1 MSYFDENAV
10 VDGSDD
16 ENKNN
21 SGSDSDDSESDAET
35 NIDENE
41 EVEVDDDDDEAKG
54 LEDDTDD
61 DDNEEKEE
69 KEEGFKINFKEKYGI
84 DFGSNDDEDLITF
97 ARKNKE
103 KLKAKYGEDF
113 GNDSEEDLKTFA
125 RKYLEEMEE
134 KEKEREKEQMYADD
148 SETEIVP
155 KKKTKKLPT
164 TKQKGPSVAAMLA
177 DEEDNDDDPS
187 GEIYLQKFNKEIN
200 DNYLV
205 NFHPESVVHNYDEI
219 LAMTKVIR
227 DKNGIIIDDLHKTI
241 PYLTKYEKA
250 RVLGQRAKQIN
261 SGASVFVK
269 VPEKVIDGYLIAEL
283 ELIEKRVPFII
294 RRPLPNGGS
303 EYWSIKDLENIS
315 F

>member
-1 MSYFDENAV
+1 MSYFDENYNGGA
-10 VDGSDD
+10 DGSDD
-16 ENKNN
+16 ENKNS
-21 SGSDSDDSESDAET
+21 SGSDSDDSDTET

-41 EVEVDDDDDEAKG
+41 LDIEDDDVAQGKDTDNESEEDDKEVEGKKIDYKKEYGVDFISDDDEDVVEYAKRRNV
-54 LEDDTDD
+54 EVNA
-61 DDNEEKEE
+61 NENEL
-69 KEEGFKINFKEKYGI
+69 
-84 DFGSNDDEDLITF
+84 SS
-97 ARKNKE
+97 
-103 KLKAKYGEDF
+103 
-113 GNDSEEDLKTFA
+113 DSEP
-125 RKYLEEMEE
+125 
-134 KEKEREKEQMYADD
+134 DD
-148 SETEIVP
+148 AP
-155 KKKTKKLPT
+155 KKKTKKLP

-177 DEEDNDDDPS
+177 DEEDDDDDPT
-187 GEIYLQKFNKEIN
+187 GEVYLQKFDKEIN

-205 NFHPESVVHNYDEI
+205 NFHPESAVHNYDEI
-219 LAMTKVIR
+219 LVMTKVIR
-227 DKNGIIIDDLHKTI
+227 DKNGIIIDPLHKTI

-283 ELIEKRVPFII
+283 ELQEKRIPFII